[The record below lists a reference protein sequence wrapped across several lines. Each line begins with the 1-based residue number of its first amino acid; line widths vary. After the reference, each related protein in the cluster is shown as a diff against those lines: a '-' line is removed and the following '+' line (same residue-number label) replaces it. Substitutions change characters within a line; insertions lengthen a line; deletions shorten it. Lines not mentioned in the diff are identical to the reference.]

1 MKKRICALFLCVFLL
16 ATFLLCA
23 CAKQDPVEGEDPVQ
37 ARYAVASSIYAVKTL
52 EDIPGEMY
60 LPTIVVATS
69 ETPGKCIYDESGD
82 VLTGVGPAT
91 VDMRTYGA
99 YMDYRVEEV
108 LKGNTA
114 LTGQIITVYE
124 KMFHENGEL
133 VEPRCVGL
141 GSQRVL
147 LCLYN
152 GSDGETY
159 YIHIPEYFIMPI
171 ADDGTLDIWPYLN
184 RKQEKITLDD
194 FRTMCKEAEEK
205 AEAEEAE

>member
-1 MKKRICALFLCVFLL
+1 MKKRICTLLLCVSLF
-16 ATFLLCA
+16 AAFLLCA
-23 CAKQDPVEGEDPVQ
+23 CAKQGPVEGKDPVQ
-37 ARYAVASSIYAVKTL
+37 ERYAQASSIYAVETL

-69 ETPGKCIYDESGD
+69 ETPGECIYDESGE

-108 LKGNTA
+108 LKGDAA
-114 LTGQIITVYE
+114 LTGQVITVYE
-124 KMFHENGEL
+124 KMFHKDGEL

-184 RKQEKITLDD
+184 RTRARVTLDD
-194 FRTMCKEAEEK
+194 FREMCALAAVQPEEV
-205 AEAEEAE
+205 AQ